1 MIIHKKRRFL
11 AALLIAS
18 LAVTHFQAVNAST
31 MSKAKNAKEEAEN
44 NLNETSR
51 QIEAIEKQQAALR
64 GEINEKDAELVN
76 LLINIG
82 ILEDELEAKNIQLEQ
97 VKTDL
102 ADAQETEAEQ
112 YASMK
117 KRIQFMYEKG
127 DTAMIEAL
135 LGSSSMSDFLNR
147 VEYVSDVYQY
157 DRELLTQYETTVQ
170 QVSDLKVSVEN
181 EKSELEAMQE
191 EYAQQQA
198 SLETVLAQKRSQMG
212 DYDNQLATAQA
223 AAEAYR
229 QTIAVQNQI
238 IQEEERRLREEE
250 ERRQREAAEAAA
262 RAQAQAQA
270 QANQNNNGTTNTA
283 GSSGGS
289 SGNSGSNNSG
299 NGSSGSS
306 TANSGGSGNNS
317 GNSGETGGGA
327 NPGYSTGVSGSA
339 VVSYACQFVGNP
351 YVWGGTSLTNGA
363 DCSGFVMSVFA
374 HFGISLPHSS
384 AAMQGCGQAVSYAN
398 AQPGDL
404 ICYSGHVGIYMGG
417 GSIVHAQSTAVG
429 ITTSSATYRT
439 IVAVRRVL

>member
-51 QIEAIEKQQAALR
+51 QIEEIEKQQAALR

-82 ILEDELEAKNIQLEQ
+82 ILEDELKAKNVQLEQ

-191 EYAQQQA
+191 EYAQQQT

-283 GSSGGS
+283 VSSGGS

>member
-51 QIEAIEKQQAALR
+51 QIEEIEKQQAALR

-82 ILEDELEAKNIQLEQ
+82 ILEDELKAKNVQLEQ

-229 QTIAVQNQI
+229 QTIDVQNQI

-289 SGNSGSNNSG
+289 SGSSGSTNNNSG
-299 NGSSGSS
+299 NGSSGSDD
-306 TANSGGSGNNS
+306 NSGS
-317 GNSGETGGGA
+317 SGETGGGA